1 MTPASTPEQL
11 FFFFKTIHPD
21 INERLAMAKTLDHA
35 PGLSALALDRP
46 MVKIAVAKNPH
57 TPPKTLRALAANT
70 WFYIRAAVL
79 RNPNVPFDIVTQLAG
94 DSSKVVLTAVLANLR
109 GRRKP
114 VLQKLSDNP
123 EAWELLRKIPLPEDI
138 YEKVERRLNARAW
151 QST

>member
-1 MTPASTPEQL
+1 MTHSSTPEQL

-21 INERLAMAKTLDHA
+21 IYERLEMAKTLDHA

-46 MVKIAVAKNPH
+46 MVKIAVAKNKH
-57 TPPKTLRALAANT
+57 TPPKTLRLLAANT

-79 RNPNVPFDIVTQLAG
+79 RNPNVPLDIVTRLAG
-94 DSSKVVLTAVLANLR
+94 DSSKAVLTAVLANLS

-114 VLQKLSDNP
+114 VLRKLSDNP

-138 YEKVERRLNARAW
+138 YEKVERRLNERAW
-151 QST
+151 RSK